1 MASLDKVL
9 QIRELKNYE
18 AWQKQIWYWRTHLD
32 RFIEEYFKIQLTPS
46 QRVDARIIGNFDAI
60 DLVKNRGAGK
70 TWLIAIC
77 AIALGVL
84 YPGSLISVISS
95 TAEQA
100 VLVIK
105 KIEDKFL
112 SYPDVL
118 REINASRHNKPVQI
132 NPHKGVCLLK
142 NGSKIESHSM
152 GTLRGNRA
160 KILICD
166 EAPEIPKNDLDA
178 VAKPIMNETRDIC
191 IQRTKITGKKVKD
204 YPSKI
209 ISITSA
215 CLKNNYF
222 YTSFV
227 NILKRMAAGE
237 DRCFA
242 WAMSYKEAVREGI
255 SEQSYFDVQRAD
267 MTEEKFM
274 MEYESKFLGAAEGA
288 VFPFDLT
295 EKCRTL
301 EDVEIAQPAK
311 STTEYVM
318 SLDIATSSASNA
330 DNAAL
335 TTFKLVEL
343 DNGGY
348 MKQVVRIQTFHGLR
362 LDSLAKEVRKN
373 LVRFPNTIKVVV
385 DVRGLGDAFPQFMNK
400 PWVDPET
407 GKEYPPLVPDDEVSM
422 IDGAVP
428 LLRKFIANNL
438 LNQQMVSVTTIA
450 LEQES
455 IQFPIN
461 SRYIINNKIAERDGD
476 SEGAGRKLTMAEK
489 AIFVEADAL
498 QIEMGNIIGR
508 QGANGNVLFD
518 SAKSNMHKDRC
529 SSLMMGIHYIA
540 GLEEERKR
548 KLMRNT
554 SNMCYGI
561 VSTIY

>member
-1 MASLDKVL
+1 MPSMDKAS

-18 AWQKQIWYWRTHLD
+18 AWQKQIWYWRTHID
-32 RFIEEYFKIQLTPS
+32 RFIEDYFKVKLKPS
-46 QRVDARIIGNFDAI
+46 QRVDARILGQFRSI

-77 AIALGVL
+77 AIAIGVL
-84 YPGSLISVISS
+84 YPGSLIAVISS

-100 VLVIK
+100 VLVVK
-105 KIEDKFL
+105 KIEEKFL
-112 SYPDVL
+112 VYPDVL
-118 REINASRHNKPVQI
+118 REINATRHNKPVQI
-132 NPHKGVCLLK
+132 NPHKGVCWLK
-142 NGSKIESHSM
+142 SGSKIESYSM

-191 IQRTKITGKKVKD
+191 IQRGIED
-204 YPSKI
+204 YDSKI

-227 NILKRMAAGE
+227 NILKRMSSGE
-237 DRCFA
+237 DGCFA
-242 WAMSYKEAVREGI
+242 WAMTYEEAVREGI
-255 SEQSYFDVQRAD
+255 SKQSYFDDQRKD

-288 VFPFDLT
+288 IFPFELT
-295 EKCRTL
+295 DKCRTL
-301 EDVEIAQPAK
+301 KDVEVAQPAK
-311 STTEYVM
+311 STVEYVM

-343 DNGGY
+343 ENGGY
-348 MKQVVRIQTFHGLR
+348 LKQVVRIQTFKGKR
-362 LDSLAKEVRKN
+362 LDSLATEVRKN
-373 LVRFPNTIKVVV
+373 LVLFPNTIKVVV
-385 DVRGLGDAFPQFMNK
+385 DVRGLGDAFPQFMCK
-400 PWVDPET
+400 PWTDPGT
-407 GKEYPPLVPDDEVSM
+407 GKEYPPLVRDDEPSI
-422 IDGAVP
+422 IDNAVP
-428 LLRKFIANNL
+428 LIHPFIATNL
-438 LNQQMVSVTTIA
+438 MNQQMVNMTTIA

-455 IQFPIN
+455 LQLPIN
-461 SRYIINNKIAERDGD
+461 SRYIVNNKIAESDD
-476 SEGAGRKLTMAEK
+476 DAEGTGRKLSVAEK

-518 SAKSNMHKDRC
+518 SAKSTMHKDRV
-529 SSLMMGIHYIA
+529 SSLMMGIHYIT
-540 GLEEERKR
+540 GLEEIRKR
-548 KLMRNT
+548 KLIRGNAGMV
-554 SNMCYGI
+554 YGI
-561 VSTIY
+561 VSSIY

>member
-1 MASLDKVL
+1 MLAVDKVSM
-9 QIRELKNYE
+9 IRELKNYE

-32 RFIEEYFKIQLTPS
+32 RFIEDYFKIKLKPS
-46 QRVDARIIGNFDAI
+46 QRVDARILGNFQAI

-70 TWLIAIC
+70 TWVIAIC

-84 YPGSLISVISS
+84 YPGSSIAVISS

-100 VLVIK
+100 VLVVK
-105 KIEDKFL
+105 KIEEKFL
-112 SYPDVL
+112 QYPDVL

-132 NPHKGVCLLK
+132 NPHKGVCWLK
-142 NGSKIESHSM
+142 SGSKIESYSM

-191 IQRTKITGKKVKD
+191 IQRNISD
-204 YPSKI
+204 YDSKI

-222 YTSFV
+222 YTSFM
-227 NILKRMAAGE
+227 NILKRMAHGE
-237 DRCFA
+237 DGCFA
-242 WAMSYKEAVREGI
+242 WAMTYKEAVREGI
-255 SEQSYFDVQRAD
+255 SKQSFFDDQRQD

-295 EKCRTL
+295 DKCRTL
-301 EDVEIAQPAK
+301 KEVEIAQPAK
-311 STTEYVM
+311 STAEYIM

-343 DNGGY
+343 ENGGY
-348 MKQVVRIQTFHGLR
+348 LKQVVRIQTFKGKR
-362 LDSLAKEVRKN
+362 LDALATELRRN

-385 DVRGLGDAFPQFMNK
+385 DVRGLGDAFPQFLCK
-400 PWVDPET
+400 PWTDPET
-407 GKEYPPLVPDDEVSM
+407 GKEYPPLVRDDEPSI
-422 IDGAVP
+422 IDNAVP
-428 LLRKFIANNL
+428 LIHPFIATNL
-438 LNQQMVSVTTIA
+438 LNSQMVSATTIA

-455 IQFPIN
+455 LQLPIN
-461 SRYIINNKIAERDGD
+461 SRYIINNKIAESDD
-476 SEGAGRKLTMAEK
+476 DAEGTGKKLTVAEK
-489 AIFVEADAL
+489 AVYVEADAL

-508 QGANGNVLFD
+508 QGANGNVLYD
-518 SAKSNMHKDRC
+518 SAKSTMHKDRV
-529 SSLMMGIHYIA
+529 SSLMMGIHYIS
-540 GLEEERKR
+540 GLEEVRKR
-548 KLMRNT
+548 KYLRGNAPMV
-554 SNMCYGI
+554 MGI
-561 VSTIY
+561 VGSIR

>member
-1 MASLDKVL
+1 MPAADKAS
-9 QIRELKNYE
+9 QIRELKNYD
-18 AWQKQIWYWRTHLD
+18 AWAMQIWYWRTHLD
-32 RFIEEYFKIQLTPS
+32 RFIEDYFKIKLKPS
-46 QRVDARIIGNFDAI
+46 QRVDARIIGNFSSI

-77 AIALGVL
+77 AIAMGVL
-84 YPGSLISVISS
+84 YPGSLIAVISS

-112 SYPDVL
+112 GYPDVL

-132 NPHKGVCLLK
+132 NPHKGTCSLK
-142 NGSKIESHSM
+142 SGSEISSYSM

-191 IQRTKITGKKVKD
+191 IQRGIED
-204 YPSKI
+204 YDSKI

-222 YTSFV
+222 YTSFI
-227 NILKRMAAGE
+227 NIMKRMAAG
-237 DRCFA
+237 DRNCFA
-242 WAMSYKEAVREGI
+242 WAMTYKEAVREGI
-255 SEQSYFDVQRAD
+255 SKQSFFDDQRSG

-295 EKCRTL
+295 ERCRTL

-311 STTEYVM
+311 STIEYVM

-362 LDSLAKEVRKN
+362 LDALAREVRKN

-400 PWVDPET
+400 PWTDPET
-407 GKEYPPLVPDDEVSM
+407 GKEYPPLVPDDEVSL

-428 LLRKFIANNL
+428 LIRKFISNNL
-438 LNQQMVSVTTIA
+438 LNQQMVSAVTIA

-455 IQFPIN
+455 IQFPIS
-461 SRYIINNKIAERDGD
+461 SRYIVNNKIAERDGESD
-476 SEGAGRKLTMAEK
+476 GAGKKLTVAER
-489 AIFVEADAL
+489 AIFIEADAL
-498 QIEMGNIIGR
+498 QIEMGNIVGR
-508 QGANGNVLFD
+508 QGANGNVIYD
-518 SAKSNMHKDRC
+518 SVKSTGHKDRY
-529 SSLMMGIHYIA
+529 SSLAMGVHYIS
-540 GLEEERKR
+540 GLEEERKKR
-548 KLMRNT
+548 LLRGNVPMV
-554 SNMCYGI
+554 YGI
-561 VSTIY
+561 VGSIR

>member
-1 MASLDKVL
+1 MASIDKAS
-9 QIRELKNYE
+9 QIRELKNFA

-32 RFIEEYFKIQLTPS
+32 RFIEEYFKIKLKPS
-46 QRVDARIIGNFDAI
+46 QRVDARILGNFQSI

-77 AIALGVL
+77 SIALGIL
-84 YPGSLISVISS
+84 YPGSNIAVISS

-105 KIEDKFL
+105 KIEEKFL
-112 SYPDVL
+112 QYPDVV

-132 NPHKGVCLLK
+132 NPHKGVCWLK
-142 NGSKIESHSM
+142 SGSKIESYSM

-191 IQRTKITGKKVKD
+191 IQREIED

-209 ISITSA
+209 VSITSA

-222 YTSFV
+222 YTSFI
-227 NILKRMAAGE
+227 NILKRIAAGE
-237 DRCFA
+237 DGCFA
-242 WAMSYKEAVREGI
+242 WAMTYEEAVREGI
-255 SEQSYFDVQRAD
+255 SKQSYFDAQRAD
-267 MTEEKFM
+267 MTEEKFK
-274 MEYESKFLGAAEGA
+274 MEYESIFLGAAEGA
-288 VFPFDLT
+288 VFPYELT

-301 EDVEIAQPAK
+301 EDIEIAQPAK
-311 STTEYVM
+311 SSTEYIM

-335 TTFKLVEL
+335 TTIKLVEL
-343 DNGGY
+343 NNGGY

-362 LDSLAKEVRKN
+362 LDALAKEVRKN
-373 LVRFPNTIKVVV
+373 LVRFPNTVKVIV

-400 PWVDPET
+400 PWTDPDT
-407 GKEYPPLVPDDEVSM
+407 GKEYPPLVPDDEPTK

-428 LLRKFIANNL
+428 LLRRFVANNL
-438 LNQQMVSVTTIA
+438 LNQQMVNYTVIA

-455 IQFPIN
+455 IQLPIS
-461 SRYIINNKIAERDGD
+461 SRYIVNNKIAERDGE
-476 SEGAGRKLTMAEK
+476 SEGAGRKLTTPERAVF
-489 AIFVEADAL
+489 IEADAL

-508 QGANGNVLFD
+508 QGANGNVLYD
-518 SAKSNMHKDRC
+518 SAKSNQHKDRA
-529 SSLMMGIHYIA
+529 SSLMMGIHYIS
-540 GLEEERKR
+540 GIEEVRKR
-548 KLMRNT
+548 KMMRGNT
-554 SNMCYGI
+554 PMVMGI
-561 VSTIY
+561 VGTID

>member
-1 MASLDKVL
+1 MAAVDKAS

-18 AWQKQIWYWRTHLD
+18 AWKKQIWYWRTHLD
-32 RFIEEYFKIQLTPS
+32 RFIEEYLKIKLKPS
-46 QRVDARIIGNFDAI
+46 QRVDARIIGNFQAI

-77 AIALGVL
+77 AIAIGIL
-84 YPGSLISVISS
+84 YPNSSIAVISS

-100 VLVIK
+100 VLVVK
-105 KIEDKFL
+105 KIEEKFL
-112 SYPDVL
+112 QYPDVV

-132 NPHKGVCLLK
+132 NPHKGVCWLK
-142 NGSKIESHSM
+142 SGSKIESYSM

-191 IQRTKITGKKVKD
+191 IQREIED

-227 NILKRMAAGE
+227 NILKRMAAKE
-237 DRCFA
+237 DGCFA
-242 WAMSYKEAVREGI
+242 WAMTYKEAVREGI
-255 SEQSYFDVQRAD
+255 SKQSYFDDQRAD

-295 EKCRTL
+295 EKCRVL
-301 EDVEIAQPAK
+301 GDVEIAQPAK

-400 PWVDPET
+400 PWTDPET

-438 LNQQMVSVTTIA
+438 LNQQMVSATTIA

-455 IQFPIN
+455 IQLPIS
-461 SRYIINNKIAERDGD
+461 SRYIINNKIADLDGE
-476 SEGAGRKLTMAEK
+476 SEGTGKRLTVAEK
-489 AIFVEADAL
+489 AIYVEADAL
-498 QIEMGNIIGR
+498 QIEMGNIVGR
-508 QGANGNVLFD
+508 QGANGNVLYD
-518 SAKSNMHKDRC
+518 SAKSTMHKDRV
-529 SSLMMGIHYIA
+529 SSLMMGIHYIS

-548 KLMRNT
+548 RLRRNC
-554 SNMCYGI
+554 SNICFGI
-561 VSTIY
+561 TGSIR

>member
-1 MASLDKVL
+1 MPSMDKAS

-32 RFIEEYFKIQLTPS
+32 RFIEDYFKIKLKPS
-46 QRVDARIIGNFDAI
+46 QRVDARILGNFQSI

-70 TWLIAIC
+70 TWVIAIC
-77 AIALGVL
+77 AIAIGVL
-84 YPGSLISVISS
+84 YPGSSIAVISS

-105 KIEDKFL
+105 KIEEKFIG
-112 SYPDVL
+112 YPDVL

-132 NPHKGVCLLK
+132 NPHKGVCWLK
-142 NGSKIESHSM
+142 SGSKIESYSM

-191 IQRTKITGKKVKD
+191 IQRGIED
-204 YPSKI
+204 YDSKI

-227 NILKRMAAGE
+227 NILKRMSAGE
-237 DRCFA
+237 DGCFA
-242 WAMSYKEAVREGI
+242 WAMTYEEAVREGI
-255 SEQSYFDVQRAD
+255 SKQSYFDDQRKD

-288 VFPFDLT
+288 VFPFELT
-295 EKCRTL
+295 DKCRTL
-301 EDVEIAQPAK
+301 KDVEIAQPAK
-311 STTEYVM
+311 STVEYVM

-343 DNGGY
+343 ENGGY
-348 MKQVVRIQTFHGLR
+348 LKQVVRIQTYKGKR
-362 LDSLAKEVRKN
+362 LDALATEVRKN
-373 LVRFPNTIKVVV
+373 LVLFPNTIKVIV
-385 DVRGLGDAFPQFMNK
+385 DVRGLGDAFPQFLCK
-400 PWVDPET
+400 PWTDPGT
-407 GKEYPPLVPDDEVSM
+407 GKEYPPLVRDDEPSI
-422 IDGAVP
+422 IDNAVP
-428 LLRKFIANNL
+428 LIHPFIATNL
-438 LNQQMVSVTTIA
+438 INQQMVNMTTVA

-455 IQFPIN
+455 IQFPVN
-461 SRYIINNKIAERDGD
+461 SRYIINNKIAESDD
-476 SEGAGRKLTMAEK
+476 DAEGSGRKLTVAEK

-518 SAKSNMHKDRC
+518 TVKSTMHKDRV
-529 SSLMMGIHYIA
+529 SSLMMGIHYIT
-540 GLEEERKR
+540 GLEEIRKR
-548 KLMRNT
+548 KLIRGNADMV
-554 SNMCYGI
+554 YGI
-561 VSTIY
+561 VSSIY

>member
-1 MASLDKVL
+1 MPAIDKAA
-9 QIRELKNYE
+9 QIRELKNYA

-32 RFIEEYFKIQLTPS
+32 RFIEEYFKIKLKPS
-46 QRVDARIIGNFDAI
+46 QRVDARILGNFHSI

-77 AIALGVL
+77 AIAIGVL
-84 YPGSLISVISS
+84 YPGSLIAVVSS

-100 VLVIK
+100 VLVVK
-105 KIEDKFL
+105 KIEEKFL
-112 SYPDVL
+112 GYPDVL

-132 NPHKGVCLLK
+132 NPHKGVCWLK
-142 NGSKIESHSM
+142 SGSKIESYSM

-166 EAPEIPKNDLDA
+166 EAPEIPKSDLDA

-191 IQRTKITGKKVKD
+191 IQRDIED

-227 NILKRMAAGE
+227 NILKRMAMGE
-237 DRCFA
+237 KGCFA
-242 WAMSYKEAVREGI
+242 WAMTYKEAVREGI
-255 SEQSYFDVQRAD
+255 SKQSYFDEQRAD

-274 MEYESKFLGAAEGA
+274 TEYESKFLGAAEGA

-295 EKCRTL
+295 ERCRTL
-301 EDVEIAQPAK
+301 TDVEVAQPAK
-311 STTEYVM
+311 STIEYVM

-330 DNAAL
+330 DNAAM

-348 MKQVVRIQTFHGLR
+348 MKQIVRIQTFHGLR
-362 LDSLAKEVRKN
+362 LDALAREVRKN
-373 LVRFPNTIKVVV
+373 LVRFPNTVKVIV

-400 PWVDPET
+400 PWTDPET
-407 GKEYPPLVPDDEVSM
+407 GKEYPPLVPDDEVSL

-438 LNQQMVSVTTIA
+438 LNQQMVSATTIA

-461 SRYIINNKIAERDGD
+461 SRYIVNNKIAERDGD
-476 SEGAGRKLTMAEK
+476 SEGAGKKLTTAER
-489 AIFVEADAL
+489 AIFIEADAL

-508 QGANGNVLFD
+508 QGANGNVLYD
-518 SAKSNMHKDRC
+518 SAKSSMHKDRA
-529 SSLMMGIHYIA
+529 SSLMMGIHYIS
-540 GLEEERKR
+540 GLEEERKKR
-548 KLMRNT
+548 LLRGNAPMI
-554 SNMCYGI
+554 YGI
-561 VSTIY
+561 VGSIR

>member
-1 MASLDKVL
+1 MASIDKASM
-9 QIRELKNYE
+9 IRELKNYE
-18 AWQKQIWYWRTHLD
+18 AWKKQIWYWRTHLD
-32 RFIEEYFKIQLTPS
+32 RFIEEYFKIKLKPS
-46 QRVDARIIGNFDAI
+46 QRVDARILGNFQAI

-77 AIALGVL
+77 AIAIGVL
-84 YPGSLISVISS
+84 YPGSNIAVISS

-100 VLVIK
+100 VLVVK
-105 KIEDKFL
+105 KIDEKFL
-112 SYPDVL
+112 QYPDVV
-118 REINASRHNKPVQI
+118 REINASRHNKPVQL
-132 NPHKGVCLLK
+132 NPHKGVCWLK
-142 NGSKIESHSM
+142 RGSKIESYSM

-166 EAPEIPKNDLDA
+166 EAPEIPKNELDA

-191 IQRTKITGKKVKD
+191 IQRDIED

-209 ISITSA
+209 VSITSA

-227 NILKRMAAGE
+227 NILKRMAARE
-237 DRCFA
+237 DGCFA
-242 WAMSYKEAVREGI
+242 WAMTYKEAVREGI
-255 SEQSYFDVQRAD
+255 SKQSYFDAQRAD
-267 MTEEKFM
+267 MTEEKFK
-274 MEYESKFLGAAEGA
+274 MEYESVFLGAAEGA

-301 EDVEIAQPAK
+301 EEVEIAQPAK

-343 DNGGY
+343 SNGGY

-373 LVRFPNTIKVVV
+373 LVRFPNTIKVIV

-400 PWVDPET
+400 PWTDPDT
-407 GKEYPPLVPDDEVSM
+407 GKEYPPLVPDDEPTM

-438 LNQQMVSVTTIA
+438 LNQQMVSATTIA

-455 IQFPIN
+455 IQFPIS
-461 SRYIINNKIAERDGD
+461 SRYIINNKIAERDGE
-476 SEGAGRKLTMAEK
+476 SEGAGKKLTVAEK
-489 AIFVEADAL
+489 AIYLEADAL

-508 QGANGNVLFD
+508 QGANGNVIFEA
-518 SAKSNMHKDRC
+518 AKSTQHKDRV
-529 SSLMMGIHYIA
+529 SSLMMGVYYIST
-540 GLEEERKR
+540 LEEERKR
-548 KLMRNT
+548 KLMRGNA
-554 SNMCYGI
+554 NICYGI
-561 VSTIY
+561 VSTIN

>member
-1 MASLDKVL
+1 MPAIDKAS

-32 RFIEEYFKIQLTPS
+32 RFIEGYFKIKLKPS
-46 QRVDARIIGNFDAI
+46 QRVDARILGNFQSI

-77 AIALGVL
+77 AIAIGVL
-84 YPGSLISVISS
+84 YPGSSIAVISS

-100 VLVIK
+100 VLVVK
-105 KIEDKFL
+105 KIEEKFL
-112 SYPDVL
+112 QYPDVV

-132 NPHKGVCLLK
+132 NPHKGVCWLK
-142 NGSKIESHSM
+142 SGSKIESYSM

-191 IQRTKITGKKVKD
+191 IQRDIED

-209 ISITSA
+209 VSITSA

-227 NILKRMAAGE
+227 NILKRMAAKE
-237 DRCFA
+237 DGCFA
-242 WAMSYKEAVREGI
+242 WAMTYQEAVREGI
-255 SEQSYFDVQRAD
+255 SKQSYFDAQRAD

-288 VFPFDLT
+288 VFPFELT

-301 EDVEIAQPAK
+301 TDVEIAQPAK
-311 STTEYVM
+311 SAVEYVM
-318 SLDIATSSASNA
+318 ALDIATSSASNA
-330 DNAAL
+330 DNAIL
-335 TTFKLVEL
+335 TTIKLVEL
-343 DNGGY
+343 ENGGY
-348 MKQVVRIQTFHGLR
+348 LKQVVRIQSFHGKR
-362 LDSLAKEVRKN
+362 LDSLATELRRN
-373 LVRFPNTIKVVV
+373 LVKFPNTIKVVV
-385 DVRGLGDAFPQFMNK
+385 DVRGLGDAFPQFVSK
-400 PWVDPET
+400 PWRDPET
-407 GKEYPPLVPDDEVSM
+407 GREYPPLVPDDEPTI

-428 LLRKFIANNL
+428 MIHKFIANNL
-438 LNQQMVSVTTIA
+438 LNQQMVSATTIA

-455 IQFPIN
+455 IQLPIQ
-461 SRYIINNKIAERDGD
+461 SRYIVNNKIADRDADGD
-476 SEGAGRKLTMAEK
+476 GRKLTMQER
-489 AIFVEADAL
+489 AIFIETDAL

-508 QGANGNVLFD
+508 QGANGNVIYD
-518 SAKSNMHKDRC
+518 SAKTTGHKDRV
-529 SSLMMGIHYIA
+529 SSLMMGIHYIS

-548 KLMRNT
+548 KLMRG
-554 SNMCYGI
+554 SANMAWGI
-561 VSTIY
+561 VGNVR

>member
-1 MASLDKVL
+1 MASTDKASQV
-9 QIRELKNYE
+9 RELKNFE
-18 AWQKQIWYWRTHLD
+18 AWSKQIWYWRTHLD
-32 RFIEEYFKIQLTPS
+32 RFIEEYFKIKLKPS
-46 QRVDARIIGNFDAI
+46 QRVDARIIGNFNSI

-84 YPGSLISVISS
+84 YPGSSIAVISS

-100 VLVIK
+100 VLVVK
-105 KIEDKFL
+105 KIDEKFL
-112 SYPDVL
+112 QYPDVL
-118 REINASRHNKPVQI
+118 REINASRHNKPVQTT
-132 NPHKGVCLLK
+132 PHKGVCWLK
-142 NGSKIESHSM
+142 SGSKIESYSM

-191 IQRTKITGKKVKD
+191 IQRGIED

-222 YTSFV
+222 YTSFM
-227 NILKRMAAGE
+227 NILKRMASKENG
-237 DRCFA
+237 CFA

-255 SEQSYFDVQRAD
+255 SKQSFFDEQRQS
-267 MTEEKFM
+267 MTDEKFM

-295 EKCRTL
+295 DQCRTL
-301 EDVEIAQPAK
+301 RDVEIAQPAK
-311 STTEYVM
+311 STVEYVM

-343 DNGGY
+343 ENGGY
-348 MKQVVRIQTFHGLR
+348 LKQVVRIQTYKGKR
-362 LDSLAKEVRKN
+362 LDSLATELRRN
-373 LVRFPNTIKVVV
+373 LVLFPNTIKVVV
-385 DVRGLGDAFPQFMNK
+385 DVRGIGDAFPQFLCK
-400 PWVDPET
+400 PWTDPGT
-407 GKEYPPLVPDDEVSM
+407 GKEYPPLVRDDEPSI
-422 IDGAVP
+422 IDNAVP
-428 LLRKFIANNL
+428 LIHPFIATNL
-438 LNQQMVSVTTIA
+438 LNQQMVNCTTIA
-450 LEQES
+450 LEQQS
-455 IQFPIN
+455 LQLPIN
-461 SRYIINNKIAERDGD
+461 SRYIINNKIAESDD
-476 SEGAGRKLTMAEK
+476 DAEGSSKKLTMAEK

-508 QGANGNVLFD
+508 QGANGNVIFE
-518 SAKSNMHKDRC
+518 AARAGQHKDRV
-529 SSLMMGIHYIA
+529 SSLMMGVHYIA
-540 GLEEERKR
+540 GLEEERKKR
-548 KLMRNT
+548 LMRGST
-554 SNMCYGI
+554 GMVYGI
-561 VSTIY
+561 VSSIY

>member
-1 MASLDKVL
+1 MPSIDKAS
-9 QIRELKNYE
+9 QIRELKNYA
-18 AWQKQIWYWRTHLD
+18 AWQKQIWFWRTHLD
-32 RFIEEYFKIQLTPS
+32 RFIEDYFKIKLKPS
-46 QRVDARIIGNFDAI
+46 QRVDARILGNFQSI

-84 YPGSLISVISS
+84 YPGSSIAVISS

-112 SYPDVL
+112 GYPDVL

-132 NPHKGVCLLK
+132 NPHKGVCWLK
-142 NGSKIESHSM
+142 SGSRIESYSM

-191 IQRTKITGKKVKD
+191 IQRGIED

-209 ISITSA
+209 VSITSA

-222 YTSFV
+222 YTSFT
-227 NILKRMAAGE
+227 NILKRMARGE
-237 DRCFA
+237 CGCFA
-242 WAMSYKEAVREGI
+242 WAMSYKEAIREGI
-255 SEQSYFDVQRAD
+255 SKESFFMEQREG

-295 EKCRTL
+295 ERCRTL
-301 EDVEIAQPAK
+301 EDVEVAQPAK
-311 STTEYVM
+311 SNVEYVM

-362 LDSLAKEVRKN
+362 LDSLAREVRKN
-373 LVRFPNTIKVVV
+373 LVKFPNTVKVVV

-400 PWVDPET
+400 PWTDPET
-407 GKEYPPLVPDDEVSM
+407 GKEYPPLVPDDEPTL

-428 LLRKFIANNL
+428 MLRKFIANNL
-438 LNQQMVSVTTIA
+438 LNQQMVNYTVIA

-455 IQFPIN
+455 IQLPIN
-461 SRYIINNKIAERDGD
+461 SRYIVNNKIAERDGETD
-476 SEGAGRKLTMAEK
+476 GAGRKLTVQER
-489 AIFVEADAL
+489 AIFIEADAL

-508 QGANGNVLFD
+508 QGANGNVIYETAR
-518 SAKSNMHKDRC
+518 STQHKDRV
-529 SSLMMGIHYIA
+529 SSLMMGVYYIST
-540 GLEEERKR
+540 LEEKR
-548 KLMRNT
+548 KALLLRGNAPICM
-554 SNMCYGI
+554 GI
-561 VSTIY
+561 VSTIE